1 MSGIVDMGGEDFGK
15 RSCVEQLDC
24 WNTKS
29 LRSLSHSTES
39 VPSVWGSAK
48 RSVLESEAQDSV
60 TNRSQNSGQVGICFQ
75 LFGTCLRHGQYN
87 SRGGRLGAGWVIILV
102 LSQPYTLS

>member
-1 MSGIVDMGGEDFGK
+1 MSGFVDMSGEDFGK
-15 RSCVEQLDC
+15 RSCVGQLDR
-24 WNTKS
+24 WNAES

-48 RSVLESEAQDSV
+48 RSVLETEAKDSV

-75 LFGTCLRHGQYN
+75 LFGTCLRH
-87 SRGGRLGAGWVIILV
+87 
-102 LSQPYTLS
+102 

>member
-29 LRSLSHSTES
+29 LRSPSHSSES

-48 RSVLESEAQDSV
+48 RSVLETEAQDSV
-60 TNRSQNSGQVGICFQ
+60 TDRSQNSGQVGICFQ
-75 LFGTCLRHGQYN
+75 LFGTCLRH
-87 SRGGRLGAGWVIILV
+87 
-102 LSQPYTLS
+102 